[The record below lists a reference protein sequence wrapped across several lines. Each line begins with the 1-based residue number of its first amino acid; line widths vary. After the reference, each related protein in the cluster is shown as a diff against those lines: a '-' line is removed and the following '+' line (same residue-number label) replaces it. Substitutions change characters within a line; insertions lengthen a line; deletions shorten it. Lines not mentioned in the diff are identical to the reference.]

1 MGYVRILFLDV
12 TAWSSDWR
20 LKFGG
25 PEFKSRPYRY
35 RAFHKLLGNFLAT
48 SCISSNFFRFEQLI
62 CILNNFS
69 SYFLILTYRS
79 SFLCLNWFFFHISQ
93 CFSTQFMNFLLKK
106 RGQILPPGAD
116 HGRQIEVAG
125 LGWRFL
131 EKIQNCGRRFS
142 LDWLECLGW
151 RKSFNNLYSV
161 FIFSNML

>member
-25 PEFKSRPYRY
+25 PESHPDRY

-48 SCISSNFFRFEQLI
+48 SCISSNFFCFEQLI

-79 SFLCLNWFFFHISQ
+79 SFFCLNWPFFHISQ

-106 RGQILPPGAD
+106 GPNPPPW
-116 HGRQIEVAG
+116 GRSWAPDRSSRARSAVFGENSKLWTKV
-125 LGWRFL
+125 FT
-131 EKIQNCGRRFS
+131 
-142 LDWLECLGW
+142 WLTW
-151 RKSFNNLYSV
+151 VSRVKKVVQQFV
-161 FIFSNML
+161 FCIYFSNML

>member
-25 PEFKSRPYRY
+25 PEFKSRPDRY

-48 SCISSNFFRFEQLI
+48 PCISSNFFRFEQFI

-69 SYFLILTYRS
+69 SYFLILTCRS
-79 SFLCLNWFFFHISQ
+79 SFLCLNWPFFHMSQ

-106 RGQILPPGAD
+106 GPNPPPW
-116 HGRQIEVAG
+116 GRSWAPDRSSRARSGVFGENSKLWTKV
-125 LGWRFL
+125 LT
-131 EKIQNCGRRFS
+131 
-142 LDWLECLGW
+142 WLTWVSRVKKVVKQFAFCIY
-151 RKSFNNLYSV
+151 F
-161 FIFSNML
+161 F